1 MLQYAVRGYVA
12 GNFEE
17 INETCLRGTKN
28 SNASKKPVNTRKCFE
43 TGLRQV
49 VVSVIS
55 SGIETFLIAAKRYA
69 KANIKVFQFCPTCLI
84 SLLCS

>member
-17 INETCLRGTKN
+17 INETCLQGTKN

-55 SGIETFLIAAKRYA
+55 SGIETFLIVKQLKGTQR
-69 KANIKVFQFCPTCLI
+69 LI
-84 SLLCS
+84 AVLSS